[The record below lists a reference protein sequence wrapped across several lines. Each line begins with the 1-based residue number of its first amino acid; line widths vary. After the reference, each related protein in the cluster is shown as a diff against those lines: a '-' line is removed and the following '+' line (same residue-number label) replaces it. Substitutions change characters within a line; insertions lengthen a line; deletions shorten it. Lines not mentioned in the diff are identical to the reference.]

1 MWIVEVKE
9 TNGYREIFVQDSE
22 LEMLRTI
29 LYSCITETVK
39 IHEVD
44 LIERE
49 YKFNCLLNN
58 AEVMIDVYKKE
69 LNPQFIG

>member
-1 MWIVEVKE
+1 MWVVEIKE
-9 TNGYREIFVQDSE
+9 TNGYREIFLYDSE
-22 LEMLRTI
+22 LEMLRAI

-49 YKFNCLLNN
+49 YKFTCLLNN
-58 AEVMIDVYKKE
+58 AEVTIDVYKKE
-69 LNPQFIG
+69 LNPEFIG

>member
-58 AEVMIDVYKKE
+58 AEVTIDVYKKE

>member
-39 IHEVD
+39 IHEID

-58 AEVMIDVYKKE
+58 AEVTIDVYKKE